1 MTEGIV
7 TETIK
12 GQAYRLIK
20 LDPLAGGRL
29 AIQVGQILAVAAGD
43 VDTVKSLIQMHVDQ
57 KKNAPDASDP
67 AEKKKFDIEQLLE
80 APQLLAAISG
90 GVGKIDADALYDLG
104 LKCIRNQLF
113 ADRKLHDDTALNQWF
128 EAHPDH
134 LLLVMVWALRVNCAG
149 FFGFGGQG

>member
-12 GQAYRLIK
+12 GQPYRLIK

-29 AIQVGQILAVAAGD
+29 ATQVGQILAVAAGD
-43 VDTVKSLIQMHVDQ
+43 VETIKSLIQSHIDRS
-57 KKNAPDASDP
+57 KEAPEAL
-67 AEKKKFDIEQLLE
+67 AGEEAKTNLERLLE
-80 APQLLAAISG
+80 APQLLAAMAG
-90 GVGKIDADALYDLG
+90 GVAKIDADALYEMG

-128 EAHPDH
+128 ESRPDH
-134 LLLVMVWALRVNCAG
+134 LLLVMAWALKVNCAG

>member
-1 MTEGIV
+1 MTEGSV

-12 GQAYRLIK
+12 GQTYRLMK

-29 AIQVGQILAVAAGD
+29 ATQVGQILAVAAGD
-43 VDTVKSLIQMHVDQ
+43 VETIKSLIQSHIDRS
-57 KKNAPDASDP
+57 KEAPEAL
-67 AEKKKFDIEQLLE
+67 AGEEAKTNLERLLE
-80 APQLLAAISG
+80 APQLLAAMAG
-90 GVGKIDADALYDLG
+90 GVAKIDADALYEMG

-128 EAHPDH
+128 ESRPDH
-134 LLLVMVWALRVNCAG
+134 LLLVMAWALKVNCAG